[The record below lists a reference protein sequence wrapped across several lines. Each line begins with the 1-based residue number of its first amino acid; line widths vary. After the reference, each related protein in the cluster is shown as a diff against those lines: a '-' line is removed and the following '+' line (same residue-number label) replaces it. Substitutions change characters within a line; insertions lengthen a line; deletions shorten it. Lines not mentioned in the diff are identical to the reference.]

1 MRNGS
6 SGYIWTAPVNTNM
19 LGYDS
24 LKNRS
29 SWANVQVFLSRLF
42 SMELYMDK

>member
-6 SGYIWTAPVNTNM
+6 PAYIWTGPVNTNM
-19 LGYDS
+19 LAYDS

-29 SWANVQVFLSRLF
+29 VQVFFSRLF
-42 SMELYMDK
+42 SMQLYMDK

>member
-6 SGYIWTAPVNTNM
+6 PGYIWTAPVNTNM
-19 LGYDS
+19 PGYDS

-29 SWANVQVFLSRLF
+29 VQVFLSRLF